1 MDFCCNDISVF
12 GALAV
17 LFRLALFLWNYGT
30 SHVLLAVPSAGV
42 DRPRRGMD
50 LPSLRPRSAV
60 GPGSAWGSAV
70 AIAVWSWG
78 HKLVAWLASSGLVD
92 QGPFGQ
98 ARENTFVCLSLVFV
112 YLLC

>member
-1 MDFCCNDISVF
+1 MTFRCSEPLPCYS
-12 GALAV
+12 GWRYSSGTTGL
-17 LFRLALFLWNYGT
+17 LTCSLQFRLLGWTDLAGGWTSQACVLALRWGLGQ
-30 SHVLLAVPSAGV
+30 
-42 DRPRRGMD
+42 
-50 LPSLRPRSAV
+50 
-60 GPGSAWGSAV
+60 PGSAWGSAV